1 MAETIIFTD
10 SSCDM
15 GSDILKEW
23 GVRYECLTFKFED
36 SDREYTSDE
45 MSCEEFYDKMRK
57 GGVAKTSAVN
67 MQTFYD
73 SFKEELEKGNDII
86 YIGMSTG
93 ISNTANA
100 ASIAADELKA
110 EFPDRKIF
118 TIDTL
123 TTTVA
128 QGMLIDHVCQMKK
141 EGKSV
146 DEMADYVYA
155 NMQKACVWF
164 IVDDLIYLKRGGRI
178 NAAAA
183 FAGGVLQLKPVLRVT
198 NEGKLENMQKVRGRS
213 QSIKALQKIFA
224 KNAIDKSNYFICH
237 GSCLEEAK
245 ILEDLIYED
254 CGCRAKYITEMSPVI
269 GAHAGPGVIVLSFM
283 ADER

>member
-1 MAETIIFTD
+1 MADYTVFTD

-15 GSDILKEW
+15 GSDVLKEW
-23 GVRYECLTFKFED
+23 GVKYESLTFKFDD
-36 SDREYTSDE
+36 SEQEYTNDD
-45 MSCEEFYDKMRK
+45 MSCEDFYNEMRK
-57 GGVAKTSAVN
+57 GRIAKTSAIN

-73 SFKEELEKGNDII
+73 SFKEELDAGKDII

-100 ASIAADELKA
+100 ASIAADELKS
-110 EFPDRKIF
+110 EYPDRKII

-123 TTTVA
+123 TTTSA

-141 EGKSV
+141 EGKTI
-146 DEMADYVYA
+146 EEAAEYVYA

-178 NAAAA
+178 SATAA

-198 NEGKLENMQKVRGRS
+198 SDGKLENMQKVRGRS
-213 QSIKALQKIFA
+213 QSIKALEKIFTQ
-224 KNAIDKSNYFICH
+224 NAIDKSTYFICH
-237 GSCLEEAK
+237 GSCLEDAK
-245 ILEDLIYED
+245 TLENLIYES
-254 CGCRAKYITEMSPVI
+254 CGYKAKYITEMSPVI

-283 ADER
+283 ANER

>member
-1 MAETIIFTD
+1 MADFTIYTD
-10 SSCDM
+10 TSCDM
-15 GSDILKEW
+15 GSDILKQW
-23 GVRYECLTFKFED
+23 GVKYESLTFKFDD
-36 SDREYTSDE
+36 SEQEYTNDE

-57 GGVAKTSAVN
+57 GGVAKTSAIN

-73 SFKEELEKGNDII
+73 AFKKELEEGKDVL

-93 ISNTANA
+93 LSNTANA

-110 EFPDRKIF
+110 EFPDRKII

-128 QGMLIDHVCQMKK
+128 QGMLIENACKMRKD
-141 EGKSV
+141 GKTI
-146 DEMADYVYA
+146 EEAADYVYS

-178 NAAAA
+178 SAAAA

-198 NEGKLENMQKVRGRS
+198 EDGKLENVQKVRGRS

-224 KNAIDKSNYFICH
+224 KNAIDKSTYYICH

-245 ILEDLIYED
+245 TLENLIYED
-254 CGCRAKYITEMSPVI
+254 CGYKARYITEMSPVI
-269 GAHAGPGVIVLSFM
+269 GAHAGPGVIVLAFM
-283 ADER
+283 ANER